1 MYGGHASASA
11 TAESPVPIALP
22 HDVGTGIIQRC
33 EAPGKAFGSSK
44 QPAIHKPDKL
54 STPDQVSIIR
64 SPATAEMN
72 VLCHRDG
79 ALNMKSSHR
88 RRVESSRTE
97 SLSRTKFSGNLC
109 IFSLFFVSVQ

>member
-22 HDVGTGIIQRC
+22 HDVGAGIIQRC

-54 STPDQVSIIR
+54 STPDQVSIVR

-97 SLSRTKFSGNLC
+97 SLSRTKFSENLC
-109 IFSLFFVSVQ
+109 IF